1 MQPSQGGKWL
11 PQSVDI
17 VSMVSNVV
25 LQAPLILVA
34 AANSPAQLPNYREE
48 DYEEAPWLVKAIRL
62 GGGALMQNLI
72 KQVLLVDSAVS
83 TPPSR

>member
-1 MQPSQGGKWL
+1 
-11 PQSVDI
+11 
-17 VSMVSNVV
+17 MVSNVV
-25 LQAPLILVA
+25 LQAPPLMILVA
-34 AANSPAQLPNYREE
+34 AANSPAQLPNYRE
-48 DYEEAPWLVKAIRL
+48 DDEEAPWLVKAIRL